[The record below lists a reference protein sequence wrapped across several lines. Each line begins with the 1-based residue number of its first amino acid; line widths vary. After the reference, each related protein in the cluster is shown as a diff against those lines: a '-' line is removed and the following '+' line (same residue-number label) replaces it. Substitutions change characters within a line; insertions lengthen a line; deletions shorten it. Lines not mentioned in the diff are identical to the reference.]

1 MTRTRAM
8 RLSLAIVSLAFA
20 ASAAQAQLG
29 ATVSNWPV
37 PSSGSGSYTRGI
49 RALADVTNP
58 LPFIGVTPCRI
69 VDTRGPAGSFGGP
82 SLPAGT
88 PRNFPLPTGP
98 CAGIPASV
106 SAYSL
111 NITVTNTQ
119 GPGFIL
125 LYPTGGSQPLVSTL
139 NYLANQTLA
148 NAAIVPA
155 GTSGGVTVVAGVS
168 GTDHIIDINGYY
180 AASAGNQG
188 NTFKVINSGGAT
200 VPAIWGETD
209 STNTNA
215 TGVYGVAT
223 STTGITLGVWGRNF

>member
-1 MTRTRAM
+1 
-8 RLSLAIVSLAFA
+8 
-20 ASAAQAQLG
+20 
-29 ATVSNWPV
+29 
-37 PSSGSGSYTRGI
+37 
-49 RALADVTNP
+49 VTNP

-69 VDTRGPAGSFGGP
+69 VDTRGPVGTFGGP

-139 NYLANQTLA
+139 NYWIPVQDNEKFF
-148 NAAIVPA
+148 VPE
-155 GTSGGVTVVAGVS
+155 S
-168 GTDHIIDINGYY
+168 
-180 AASAGNQG
+180 ASARLPGYLSEEERGRLIRNGTYNADGTVNMETAERVGWVKAWAERQAQ
-188 NTFKVINSGGAT
+188 KEAAAVEARKAAGA
-200 VPAIWGETD
+200 D
-209 STNTNA
+209 H
-215 TGVYGVAT
+215 
-223 STTGITLGVWGRNF
+223 R